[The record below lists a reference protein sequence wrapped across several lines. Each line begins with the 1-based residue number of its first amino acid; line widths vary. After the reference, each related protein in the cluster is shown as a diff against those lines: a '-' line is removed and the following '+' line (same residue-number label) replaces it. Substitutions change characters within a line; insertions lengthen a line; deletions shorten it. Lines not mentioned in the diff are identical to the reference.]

1 VLEKRESFFIKV
13 YLGGLRMKK
22 RVLSM
27 ILVGAMALSLA
38 ACGSTTADSGTDGSA
53 AEADTQTEA
62 VADATSDAAADED
75 LPFDVNN
82 LGDPVTLTVSCGFA
96 ESEQGSITLTYC
108 MDLIEELSEGNITF
122 DRYMGGS
129 ISTPLEDGNNIAT
142 GATDFGSMLEATM
155 TEKLITWQYAG
166 NATSIEEAMDLCNQ
180 IYFENE
186 ETAAITSAEAEAAG
200 LKILAGQ
207 ITGHNCIVTRELVE
221 SYQDLAGL
229 TMGAEIGG
237 DTWKLYGMSPT
248 TISVTDEYESLSRGV
263 VDATSASLTAVAS
276 NKWVEVAPYVLV
288 SNATKVSFWLCM
300 NIDKWNSLTEDQ
312 QALIQY
318 ACDKTSEYS
327 VEFTDEYE
335 AAAIAE
341 MEAAGAT
348 ITWASDE
355 DVAYDMGLKCLQDY
369 NVYSAI
375 AEEQGKLDEFNK
387 VADATLNFF
396 GYTLDGLNETY
407 GDLFE

>member
-1 VLEKRESFFIKV
+1 
-13 YLGGLRMKK
+13 MKK
-22 RVLSM
+22 RVLSV
-27 ILVGAMALSLA
+27 ILAGAMAFSLA
-38 ACGSTTADSGTDGSA
+38 ACGNSGA
-53 AEADTQTEA
+53 ATEEA
-62 VADATSDAAADED
+62 ATSADVAEEEETKTATTDED

-96 ESEQGSITLTYC
+96 EAEQGSITLTYC
-108 MDLIEELSEGNITF
+108 MDMIEDLSGGNITF

-155 TEKLITWQYAG
+155 MEKLITWQYAG
-166 NATSIEEAMDLCNQ
+166 NAPSMEDAMELCDE
-180 IYFENE
+180 IYFNNE

-207 ITGHNCIVTRELVE
+207 ITGHNCIVTRDLVTSYSEL
-221 SYQDLAGL
+221 SGL

-237 DTWKLYGMSPT
+237 ETWKLYGMSPT
-248 TISVTDEYESLSRGV
+248 TIAVTDEYESLSRGV

-288 SNATKVSFWLCM
+288 SNATKESFWLCM
-300 NIDKWNSLTEDQ
+300 NIDKWNALSADQ

-327 VEFTDEYE
+327 MTFTDEFE
-335 AAAIAE
+335 ADAIEE

-348 ITWASDE
+348 VTWASDE
-355 DVAYDMGLKCLQDY
+355 DVSYDNELKYLQDY

-387 VADATLNFF
+387 VADATLAYF
-396 GYTLDGLNETY
+396 GYSLDELNEKY
-407 GDLFE
+407 GDLFN

>member
-1 VLEKRESFFIKV
+1 
-13 YLGGLRMKK
+13 MKK
-22 RVLSM
+22 RVLSV
-27 ILVGAMALSLA
+27 ILAGAMAFSLA
-38 ACGSTTADSGTDGSA
+38 ACGNSGAATEEAATSSDAAEEETTADT
-53 AEADTQTEA
+53 
-62 VADATSDAAADED
+62 ATDED

-108 MDLIEELSEGNITF
+108 MDMIEDLSGGNITF

-166 NATSIEEAMDLCNQ
+166 NGPSVDETMGLCDE
-180 IYFENE
+180 IYFNNE
-186 ETAAITSAEAEAAG
+186 ETAAITSTEAEAAG
-200 LKILAGQ
+200 LKVLAGQ
-207 ITGHNCIVTRELVE
+207 ITGHNCIVTRELIT
-221 SYQDLAGL
+221 SYSELAGL
-229 TMGAEIGG
+229 TMGTEIGG
-237 DTWKLYGMSPT
+237 ETWKLYGMSPT
-248 TISVTDEYESLSRGV
+248 TIAVTDEYESLSRGV

-288 SNATKVSFWLCM
+288 SDATRVSFWLCM
-300 NIDKWNSLTEDQ
+300 NIDKWNSLSADQ

-327 VEFTDEYE
+327 MTFTDEFE
-335 AAAIAE
+335 AEAIAE

-348 ITWASDE
+348 ITWASEE
-355 DVAYDMGLKCLQDY
+355 DVAYDNELKYLQDY

-387 VADATLNFF
+387 VADAALAYF
-396 GYTLDGLNETY
+396 GYSLDELNEKY
-407 GDLFE
+407 GDLFN